1 MKKTTRSNLYGIII
15 IIWGVVFSLTLGIA
29 MAKNDFSVYLS
40 TAIGQIMIFLL
51 PAIIYFMIT
60 KLPVK
65 ETLRFNKIKLKDVIL
80 IILIGITLQPLVMG
94 LSGLSSFI
102 IPNSFGQVISQPVTN
117 SSLWVTLFV
126 IGIIPALL
134 EEITFRGIVLS
145 GYNDSSIRK
154 AAICTSIYFAIM
166 HYDLQRLLYTF
177 VLGSIFVYLVRITNS
192 IFSSMLCHGV
202 VNSVQMI
209 FLKIVLTAS
218 NSGEA
223 AAESSQSLKNM
234 PAEQMM
240 GTIITF
246 VIFIAVGGILT
257 YLLIRKL
264 KKNNSYEAM
273 EVKAANL

>member
-29 MAKNDFSVYLS
+29 MAKNNFSVYLS
-40 TAIGQIMIFLL
+40 TVIGQIMIFLV

-60 KLPVK
+60 KLPAK
-65 ETLRFNKIKLKDVIL
+65 QTLRFNKIKLKDVIL

-102 IPNSFGQVISQPVTN
+102 MPNSFGQVISQPVTN
-117 SSLWVTLFV
+117 SSVWVTLFV

-154 AAICTSIYFAIM
+154 AAICTGIYFAIM

-177 VLGSIFVYLVRITNS
+177 VLGFIFVYLVRITNS
-192 IFSSMLCHGV
+192 IFSSMLCHAV

-223 AAESSQSLKNM
+223 VAESSQSLKNM

-264 KKNNSYEAM
+264 KKNNSCEAI
-273 EVKAANL
+273 EVRAANL